1 MGNIDDVILGRLY
14 FAMRKIMF
22 DLKNHF
28 CSASQVQPLCQE
40 VEFSSSNTCSAK
52 QLMISCRTKQL
63 NCKLTQ
69 LNNKEERAKL
79 CDNID
84 IANCSDND
92 NSGDIHLAFMFNL
105 FTWLLCLTIHL
116 AFMFKLEWRKRF

>member
-1 MGNIDDVILGRLY
+1 
-14 FAMRKIMF
+14 
-22 DLKNHF
+22 
-28 CSASQVQPLCQE
+28 
-40 VEFSSSNTCSAK
+40 
-52 QLMISCRTKQL
+52 MIPCRTKQL

-69 LNNKEERAKL
+69 LNNKKERAKL

-105 FTWLLCLTIHL
+105 FTWLSCLTIHL